1 MPMKEPPHP
10 GLSVKHDCLEPL
22 ELTVTAGAK
31 VLGVSR
37 KALSDLVNGH
47 AGISPEMAVRLSK
60 AFGGS
65 AETWARLQLAYDMAQ
80 IMRRADAI
88 HVQRVPMP
96 QQVGIGLA

>member
-1 MPMKEPPHP
+1 MLMKSPPHP

-22 ELTVTAGAK
+22 GLTVTKGAA

-47 AGISPEMAVRLSK
+47 AGISPEMAIRLSK

-65 AETWARLQLAYDMAQ
+65 PEVWAGIQLDHDMAAA
-80 IMRRADAI
+80 MKRADQI
-88 HVQRVPMP
+88 KVRRFVQPEASQP
-96 QQVGIGLA
+96 GN